1 VKDREVEAE
10 HPVAVQN
17 ETSVVAFLDGL
28 RTRPTIDPNLAAR
41 LEELRAVLTGD
52 GDDDGTFLTVL
63 LRTQGRRLEGFKDSL
78 LCLAAQTC
86 QNFELIVLVHNAD
99 AEASDEVDRIVG
111 RQIPS
116 FARRINVVHL
126 AGGGRATPL
135 NVGVAQARGRYV
147 AAYDDDDL
155 LFAHWVEAFREA
167 SQTANGR
174 MLRAIVATQGV
185 SPEMWPYDEAG
196 FRSTT
201 WPHADYAKSFDQLD
215 HLVVNHSPF
224 MSWAFPRSLFQ
235 TVGVRFDEELDVCE
249 DWDVILQ
256 GSLLLGVQ
264 SIDSL
269 TSIYRRWDGG
279 KSSYTEHSEA
289 EWRTSE
295 HRVIDRLNRSV
306 LLFPPGTVDRV
317 RGQLMSRPSE
327 SFEAELR
334 DIYGSRSW
342 RLIRAVR
349 RALAPLRRT
358 AGRTLRF
365 LRLR

>member
-1 VKDREVEAE
+1 MEAE
-10 HPVAVQN
+10 HPAIVQN
-17 ETSVVAFLDGL
+17 EASIVAFLDGL
-28 RTRPTIDPNLAAR
+28 RTRPAIDPDLAVR
-41 LEELRAVLTGD
+41 LEELRNVLTGD
-52 GDDDGTFLTVL
+52 GGDDGTFLTVL
-63 LRTQGRRLEGFKDSL
+63 LRTQGRRLEGFKDAL

-86 QNFELIVLVHNAD
+86 QDFELVVLVHNAD
-99 AEASDEVDRIVG
+99 AESSSEVNRIVG
-111 RQIPS
+111 SQIPS
-116 FARRINVVHL
+116 FARRINVIHL
-126 AGGGRATPL
+126 SGGGRATPL
-135 NVGVAQARGRYV
+135 NVGVAEARGRYV

-155 LFAHWVEAFREA
+155 LFANYVEAFREA
-167 SQTANGR
+167 SNTASGR

-185 SPEMWPYDEAG
+185 TPEMWPYDQAG

-201 WPHADYAKSFDQLD
+201 WPHAEYAKSFDQLD

-279 KSSYTEHSEA
+279 ASSYTDHSEA
-289 EWRTSE
+289 EWRVSE

-317 RGQLMSRPSE
+317 RHQLTSRPSE

-342 RLIRAVR
+342 RLIKAVR
-349 RALAPLRRT
+349 HLLSPLRRL